1 MAVDV
6 MYSFLSLFGVGTIS
20 FLVRKRFL
28 DNEGKTD
35 PFYLTLVEIL
45 AYDVINM
52 VFVVGIL
59 KPFGRVQIGV
69 FEGKVFVL
77 YGTTALFLAVI
88 LAAALGYAAAAM
100 TEQNIWDQW
109 LGSMIDIWRKDKKKA
124 WMYAG
129 AVILSVCIF
138 IVGNGSAAQWADMN
152 IYTEPFQ
159 IGGKIYESEVPI
171 YHTKEDEYYISCSEL
186 ARHLGLKY
194 KQEKSGLF
202 RTTCTIGNQEFI
214 VNMLSPGE
222 NFYQKTGTI
231 FVRFAYFEQETELL
245 KTEGTE

>member
-1 MAVDV
+1 MAVDA
-6 MYSFLSLFGVGTIS
+6 MYNFLSLFGVGTIS

-28 DNEGKTD
+28 ADGEKTE
-35 PFYLTLVEIL
+35 PVYLMLLEIL
-45 AYDVINM
+45 AFDVINM
-52 VFVVGIL
+52 AFVVGIL

-77 YGTTALFLAVI
+77 YGSTALFLAVI

-100 TEQNIWDQW
+100 TEQKIGDQW
-109 LGSMIDIWRKDKKKA
+109 LGSMLGIWKKDKRKA
-124 WMYAG
+124 WMYTG
-129 AVILSVCIF
+129 AVILSVCIL
-138 IVGNGSAAQWADMN
+138 IAGNGIAAQWTDMN

-171 YHTKEDEYYISCSEL
+171 YYTKEDEYYISCSEL

-194 KQEKSGLF
+194 EQEKSGLF
-202 RTTCTIGNQEFI
+202 RTTCTIGNQVFI

-222 NFYQKTGTI
+222 NFYQKNGTI
-231 FVRFAYFEQETELL
+231 FIRFAYLEQLPLL
-245 KTEGTE
+245 Q